1 MPGNIFPVCRLRVMI
16 CPCMDTTLSAETQ
29 LKTLAKCDLFHDL
42 DEGTLTAVFQT
53 ATRRHYASGSF
64 VFYQEDEANTFYV
77 LLEGKVRM
85 SQVTPEGYQVIVHFF
100 GPGQGVGIIAVL
112 GQFAYPLTA
121 ETVEDCS
128 FLVWDS
134 ELMNRLMEKYPLL
147 AMNAARMLAIRFK
160 ELQDRYRE
168 LATERVERRVARTLL
183 RLAKQLGQK
192 VDEGILIN
200 MPLSRRDLA
209 EMTGTTLYTV
219 SRILS
224 KWEQEGLVKT
234 GREQVIICAPHGL
247 VVVAED
253 LPTKDS

>member
-1 MPGNIFPVCRLRVMI
+1 
-16 CPCMDTTLSAETQ
+16 
-29 LKTLAKCDLFHDL
+29 
-42 DEGTLTAVFQT
+42 
-53 ATRRHYASGSF
+53 
-64 VFYQEDEANTFYV
+64 
-77 LLEGKVRM
+77 
-85 SQVTPEGYQVIVHFF
+85 
-100 GPGQGVGIIAVL
+100 VGIIAVL

-121 ETVEDCS
+121 ETVEDCI

-134 ELMNRLMEKYPLL
+134 VLMNQLMEKYTRL
-147 AMNAARMLAIRFK
+147 AMNAARLLAVRFR

-192 VDEGILIN
+192 VDSGILID

-224 KWEQEGLVKT
+224 KWDQAGLVKT

-247 VVVAED
+247 VIIAED
-253 LPTKDS
+253 LPAKND